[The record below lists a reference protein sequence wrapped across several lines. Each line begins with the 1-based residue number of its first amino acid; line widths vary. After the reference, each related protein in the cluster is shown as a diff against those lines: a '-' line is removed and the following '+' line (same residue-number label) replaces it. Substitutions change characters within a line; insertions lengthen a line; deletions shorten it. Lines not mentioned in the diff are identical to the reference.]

1 MKQCF
6 FLNVM
11 NVYLFNKPLYKGFCQ
26 WSMERLSNVI
36 AFTPPQ
42 NEHGHPKTNHTPM
55 SEMEPPISNHDFWC
69 PFLISRVAFRD
80 DDELKG
86 KEEDVENKN
95 DKC

>member
-1 MKQCF
+1 
-6 FLNVM
+6 
-11 NVYLFNKPLYKGFCQ
+11 
-26 WSMERLSNVI
+26 
-36 AFTPPQ
+36 
-42 NEHGHPKTNHTPM
+42 M